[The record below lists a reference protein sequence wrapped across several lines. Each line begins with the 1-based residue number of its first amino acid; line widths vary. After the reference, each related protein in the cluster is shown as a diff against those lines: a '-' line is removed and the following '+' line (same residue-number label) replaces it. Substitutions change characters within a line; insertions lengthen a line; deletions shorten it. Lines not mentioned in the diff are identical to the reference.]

1 MPLPGEER
9 WGASQGQASREV
21 RAPGLTSLCPQAE
34 KDILEQNLGEAL
46 EGTQTLVE
54 RIHSLRQRAVAAERQ
69 RKQVTLPGRV
79 RHRGARAGAAGP

>member
-1 MPLPGEER
+1 MGCFPGAGVSGGQGP
-9 WGASQGQASREV
+9 GAD
-21 RAPGLTSLCPQAE
+21 LSLPQAE
-34 KDILEQNLGEAL
+34 KDILEQNLDEAL

-69 RKQVTLPGRV
+69 RKQVTLQGRV